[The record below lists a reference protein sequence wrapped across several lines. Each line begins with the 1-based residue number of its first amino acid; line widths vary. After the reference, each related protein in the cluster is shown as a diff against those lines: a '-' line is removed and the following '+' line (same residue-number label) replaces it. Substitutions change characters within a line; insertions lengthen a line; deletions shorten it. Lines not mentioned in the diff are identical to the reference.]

1 MARRSG
7 PARRRGPSF
16 VQIVTWVI
24 VVLVVTSMVLS
35 VMPFAQ
41 Q

>member
-7 PARRRGPSF
+7 PSRRGPSAL
-16 VQIVTWVI
+16 QIVTWI
-24 VVLVVTSMVLS
+24 IIFLVVTSMVLS
-35 VMPFAQ
+35 VLPFAQ